1 MKKLQTVF
9 TPGFQVFTPIFG
21 LLLAASPLT
30 AAENDAASEEKA
42 PEASTEKATESEGK
56 LPPPM
61 AADDELEPNADE
73 SGEKTEGT
81 TQSAPNPAPSTAPA
95 ATADIEALK
104 AQLKAEIL
112 ESLAEKG
119 AKQPQADKNKTQT
132 PETWVSELAP
142 QLNFLQIDGYFRTRA
157 DLFHRLDLGTFDPL
171 ADNGLGRG
179 TSNFP
184 TPTLYRPFDVETCEA
199 EGIEGTVCNT
209 EGKDTNSIS
218 SINMRLR
225 LDPTLNVSED
235 IRVRSMVDV
244 FDNLVYGSTPEAK
257 PGFAQNPTL
266 PLPLFSANQNAPQE
280 GLNARYDAIRVKR
293 LWAEVLTPFGQLRF
307 GRQPNNFGLG
317 LLANSG
323 DGLDQDYG
331 DNADQILFATKAFGH
346 YIIPAYSLSAS
357 GDYGRGGGLGALG
370 DFGQRYYLNE
380 NGQRYNLDPRD
391 DVHSFILSVQKR
403 DNAATIDQL
412 LIDGA
417 SVFNYGVFAV
427 YRQQA
432 YDIPSYY
439 TEQNPMVGASSS
451 DYVRRDA
458 NAFAVSGWAMYQWQ
472 KLKLELEVAGIY
484 ATINGTSTSSNG
496 LDAYDEGL
504 GVDADANPIPLNV
517 FQGGAALESSYK
529 LLNDSLQI
537 GLNTGWASGDDAPG
551 FGLRPVIN
559 QNANPGDA
567 DAKQYGRCIETN
579 DDGDCILIDD
589 NISNFR
595 FDPDYQ
601 VDLIL
606 FREIL
611 GTVTDAIYV
620 KPHVT
625 YFINPNTGFRA
636 DIISSFAHYA
646 TSTPGN
652 ASPLGVEVDA
662 TAFYQSLD
670 GFHFMMQYGYLF
682 PLAGLNHA
690 VDENGEAQVREQ
702 FAKAQP
708 AQTFQLF
715 FGVAF

>member
-1 MKKLQTVF
+1 MQNILVAKLHKISAL
-9 TPGFQVFTPIFG
+9 GFLS
-21 LLLAASPLT
+21 LLLGATPLSAQDKEAAPKEET
-30 AAENDAASEEKA
+30 AEPNSDEQTD
-42 PEASTEKATESEGK
+42 EAGK

-61 AADDELEPNADE
+61 AADDELEPSEEAASNT
-73 SGEKTEGT
+73 G
-81 TQSAPNPAPSTAPA
+81 SAPETAQDG
-95 ATADIEALK
+95 TAEAQPEKPEADLEALK

-112 ESLAEKG
+112 ESLNQEKQTTKKES
-119 AKQPQADKNKTQT
+119 AQKDQT

-184 TPTLYRPFDVETCEA
+184 TPTFYRPFDVETCEA

-209 EGKDTNSIS
+209 EGKDTNSITS
-218 SINMRLR
+218 MNMRLR

-244 FDNLVYGSTPEAK
+244 FDNLVYGSTAEAK
-257 PGFAQNPTL
+257 PGFAQNPSL

-280 GLNARYDAIRVKR
+280 GLNSRYDAIRVKR

-307 GRQPNNFGLG
+307 GRQPNQFGLG

-323 DGLDQDYG
+323 DGLDNDFG

-357 GDYGRGGGLGALG
+357 GDFGRGGGLGGLG
-370 DFGQRYYLNE
+370 DYGQRYYLNE

-403 DNAATIDQL
+403 DNAATIDQM

-417 SVFNYGVFAV
+417 SVLNYGVFAV

-432 YDIPSYY
+432 YDVPSYY
-439 TEQNPMVGASSS
+439 TEQNPMVGASAA

-458 NAFAVSGWAMYQWQ
+458 NAFAVSGWALYQWQ

-484 ATINGTSTSSNG
+484 ATINGTSTTSSG
-496 LDAYDEGL
+496 LDAYDASL
-504 GVDADANPIPLNV
+504 GVDASGTPIPINV
-517 FQGGAALESSYK
+517 FQGGAALESSYRM
-529 LLNDSLQI
+529 LNDSLQI
-537 GLNTGWASGDDAPG
+537 GVNTGWASGDDAPG

-567 DAKQYGRCIETN
+567 DAKQYGRCIET
-579 DDGDCILIDD
+579 DDAGDCILIDD

-606 FREIL
+606 FREVL
-611 GTVTDAIYV
+611 GTVTDAFYV
-620 KPHVT
+620 KPHLT
-625 YFINPNTGFRA
+625 YFVNPNTGFRA
-636 DIISSFAHYA
+636 DIISSFANYA

-652 ASPLGVEVDA
+652 ASPLGVELDA

-690 VDENGEAQVREQ
+690 VDENGETQVREQ
-702 FAKAQP
+702 FATAQP

>member
-1 MKKLQTVF
+1 MKIVHIRKILSISICFVS
-9 TPGFQVFTPIFG
+9 V
-21 LLLAASPLT
+21 LLMATASVN
-30 AAENDAASEEKA
+30 AAENAETKDETAPKEDKDAPAKD
-42 PEASTEKATESEGK
+42 K
-56 LPPPM
+56 LPKPL
-61 AADDELEPNADE
+61 AANDELEPETEEKKNEGQKEAGEATPTNIQGPTSPPGEIAD
-73 SGEKTEGT
+73 
-81 TQSAPNPAPSTAPA
+81 
-95 ATADIEALK
+95 LK
-104 AQLKAEIL
+104 AQIKAEIL
-112 ESLAEKG
+112 AEIAA
-119 AKQPQADKNKTQT
+119 AKDAPTQSDKSQAQN

-171 ADNGLGRG
+171 ANNGIGRG

-184 TPTLYRPFDVETCEA
+184 TPTLYRPFDAATCEA
-199 EGIEGTVCNT
+199 EGIEGLVCDT
-209 EGKDTNSIS
+209 EGKDTNTLQ

-235 IRVRSMVDV
+235 IRVRSTLDV

-266 PLPLFSANQNAPQE
+266 PLPLFSANQNPPQE
-280 GLNARYDAIRVKR
+280 GLNARYDAIRIKR
-293 LWAEVLTPFGQLRF
+293 IWAEIMTPFGQLRF
-307 GRQPNNFGLG
+307 GRQPNDFGLG

-323 DGLDQDYG
+323 NGLDQDYG

-370 DFGQRYYLNE
+370 DFGQRSYLNE
-380 NGQRYNLDPRD
+380 AGQRYNLDPRD
-391 DVHSFILSVQKR
+391 DVHSFILSVQKK
-403 DNAATIDQL
+403 DNQATIEQL
-412 LIDGA
+412 VLDGS
-417 SVFNYGVFAV
+417 SVLNYGVFAV

-439 TEQNPMVGASSS
+439 TAQDPMTAASAS

-458 NAFAVSGWAMYQWQ
+458 NAVALSGWALFRWQ
-472 KLKLELEVAGIY
+472 KLKLEFEVAGIY
-484 ATINGTSTSSNG
+484 ATINGTSTSSSG
-496 LDAYDEGL
+496 LDAYDNGL
-504 GVDADANPIPLNV
+504 GLDNDGKPIPLNV
-517 FQGGAALESSYK
+517 FQGGAALESSYL

-537 GLNTGWASGDDAPG
+537 GLNAGWASGDDAPG

-559 QNANPGDA
+559 QSPNPGDA
-567 DAKQYGRCIETN
+567 DAKQYGRCIEV
-579 DDGDCILIDD
+579 DDNGDCIFIDD

-611 GTVTDAIYV
+611 GTVTDAVYV
-620 KPHVT
+620 KPHIT
-625 YFINPNTGFRA
+625 YFVNKNTGIRA
-636 DIISSFAHYA
+636 DIISSFANYA

-652 ASPLGVEVDA
+652 ASPLGIELDA
-662 TAFYQSLD
+662 SAFYQSLD

-690 VDENGEAQVREQ
+690 VDEEGNTAVREQ
-702 FAKAQP
+702 FAEAQP